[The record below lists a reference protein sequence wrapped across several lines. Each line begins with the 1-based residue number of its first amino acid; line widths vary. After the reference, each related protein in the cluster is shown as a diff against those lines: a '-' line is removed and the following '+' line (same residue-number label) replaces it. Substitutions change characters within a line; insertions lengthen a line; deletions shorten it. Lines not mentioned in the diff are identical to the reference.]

1 MAETRFRPRPEP
13 PASGVREIRGA
24 LSKLPQGPR
33 DTLPW
38 RQNGRHFGLMG
49 VLNATPDSFYAES
62 RVEGLAPAEKVAQ
75 RMAAEGVDVFDV
87 GGESTRPGATPVP
100 AREEE
105 RRVLAVIAL
114 LREAYPSIPVSI
126 DTYKASVA
134 RSAVEAGATIVND
147 IGAGQLDP
155 EMPSTVAAL
164 GTNVVLGH
172 LRGTPA
178 TMRDAPPY
186 DDVIADVRREL
197 SQRVEV
203 YLAAGVAEDRIWLD
217 PGIGFGK
224 KADDSRT
231 LLFGLEGLR
240 DLGRPLVIGLSRKSF
255 LADALARDGLRSE
268 AGDDRLE
275 ASIAAAVLAAE
286 RGADLIR
293 VHDVGP
299 TRRALALLEAGLGSR

>member
-1 MAETRFRPRPEP
+1 
-13 PASGVREIRGA
+13 
-24 LSKLPQGPR
+24 
-33 DTLPW
+33 
-38 RQNGRHFGLMG
+38 MG
-49 VLNATPDSFYAES
+49 VLNLTPDSFYADS
-62 RVEGLAPAEKVAQ
+62 RVEGETPAHEVGR

-87 GGESTRPGATPVP
+87 GGESTRPGATPVS

-105 RRVLAVIAL
+105 RRVLGVVAL
-114 LREAYPSIPVSI
+114 LRRAHPAIPVSI

-134 RSAVEAGATIVND
+134 RAAVEAGATIVND
-147 IGAGQLDP
+147 IAAGLLDP
-155 EMPSTVAAL
+155 DMPTAVSEL
-164 GTNVVLGH
+164 GSIVVLGH

-197 SQRVEV
+197 SERVEV
-203 YLAAGVAEDRIWLD
+203 FLAAGVREERIWLD

-224 KADDSRT
+224 KADDSRK

-255 LADALARDGLRSE
+255 LADALARDGLAS
-268 AGDDRLE
+268 AGGDDRLE

-299 TRRALALLEAGLGSR
+299 TRRALAVLEAGVRAR